1 MLLSVLCDNILRNAH
16 RHGFNK
22 VVSKDHKVL
31 IKLSLAKHEGR
42 DYYVMSFCNNG
53 NKLEPDFSI
62 YDFISRGKK
71 GKTTGNTGQG
81 GYDIYQ
87 IVRKFDGRLGLRSSD
102 EWNFILDVLIPVSDL
117 DEHTIVSDYS
127 YGALV

>member
-1 MLLSVLCDNILRNAH
+1 
-16 RHGFNK
+16 
-22 VVSKDHKVL
+22 
-31 IKLSLAKHEGR
+31 
-42 DYYVMSFCNNG
+42 MSFCNNG

-102 EWNFILDVLIPVSDL
+102 AWNFILDVLIPVPDL
-117 DEHTIVSDYS
+117 DEHTIVSEYT